1 MIRINQT
8 FVLKYASTNVRVA
21 ISGLCKLT
29 VIAEKSEIQL
39 SQHVVTKMCSSLI
52 LCSKIHEI
60 SVLHAWEC
68 DAMSRNVVKRL
79 AIQNRV
85 NCLLD
90 MIGQSDMLSLYG
102 TEIRICLGHREL
114 SGTKKTRRC

>member
-39 SQHVVTKMCSSLI
+39 SQHVVTKMCSSFI

-79 AIQNRV
+79 ASQNRV
-85 NCLLD
+85 NCLFD
-90 MIGQSDMLSLYG
+90 VIGQTDMLSFDR
-102 TEIRICLGHREL
+102 TEKNGC
-114 SGTKKTRRC
+114 